1 MMSQGNCKKKL
12 HQLFQKLTAS
22 RWDLAFI
29 KESLEDIVSGK
40 SIHFIPVHNLY
51 ANEFWFAD
59 PFILDVTDEYIYV
72 LAEAMPSTNHK
83 GVIAKLTIQRNIMT
97 IVKVDI
103 ILDEPWHLSFPD
115 IIRKDGKTY
124 VMPEAAYSK
133 QLHLYELTENDTQ
146 LKKVK
151 TICNDIV
158 WDSTLTD
165 FFGERLLFTAHQNDY
180 YLDIYRWDEKQ
191 ELFTLSHSIASDKQN
206 MRMAGALFK
215 FGNKTY
221 CPSQISTPYNYGI
234 GVDLKEIGHING
246 EWILTSIRRINPP
259 KGLLMNGLH
268 TFNTYKG
275 FTIVDIHEYNHLM
288 GLIINRLVALKKQIK
303 AKLKS

>member
-1 MMSQGNCKKKL
+1 MALPKFFSKL
-12 HQLFQKLTAS
+12 SSS

-29 KESLEDIVSGK
+29 KEPIEDIVSDK
-40 SIHFIPVHNLY
+40 PIHFIYVSNPY
-51 ANEFWFAD
+51 ADEYWFAD

-97 IVKVDI
+97 IVNVDI
-103 ILDEPWHLSFPD
+103 VLEEPWHLSFPD
-115 IIRKDGKTY
+115 IIRKEEITY

-133 QLHLYELTENDTQ
+133 QLHLYQLTENDTI
-146 LKKVK
+146 LKRVK

-158 WDSTLTD
+158 WDSTLTN
-165 FFGERLLFTAHQNDY
+165 FFEEKLLFTAHQNDY

-191 ELFTLSHSIASDKQN
+191 ELFTLSQSIASDKQN

-215 FGNKTY
+215 VGNKIY

-234 GVDLKEIGHING
+234 GVELKEIEYING
-246 EWILTSIRRINPP
+246 EWMLKTIRRINPP
-259 KGLLMNGLH
+259 KGLLTNGLH

-275 FTIVDIHEYNHLM
+275 FTIVDIHSYNHLT
-288 GLIINRLVALKKQIK
+288 GLIINRLVAFKKRI
-303 AKLKS
+303 KLKIGS